1 MSERKKIA
9 IVGVGLIG
17 GSLALQLNEKGL
29 ASTITGVD
37 NNAEHAAQAL
47 ELALVDQ
54 MADLDEAIAASDVVI
69 LAIPVDTIAKILP
82 SILDKLE
89 NQILIDL
96 GSTKSALVNNVNGH
110 PKRGRYVAAHPMWGT
125 EYSGPAAALRGAF
138 ENKAVVICN
147 ASDSDNDAIE
157 WTRNMFRKIG
167 MHLIEMNAD
176 DHDLH
181 AAYVSHI
188 SHITSF
194 ALANTVLEKE
204 REDQAIFEMAS
215 AGFESTVRLAKSN
228 PAMWVPIFMQN
239 RENVLDVLNEHISQ
253 LRKFKSC
260 LEKENYEFLKE
271 LMEDANRIKR
281 IIK

>member
-1 MSERKKIA
+1 MERKKIA
-9 IVGVGLIG
+9 VIGVGLIG

-29 ASTITGVD
+29 ASSIIGVD
-37 NNAEHAAQAL
+37 NNEEHCRIAL
-47 ELALVDQ
+47 ELELVDEIMPVGDAVQ
-54 MADLDEAIAASDVVI
+54 AADVII
-69 LAIPVDTIAKILP
+69 LAIPVDLIVVMLP
-82 SILDKLE
+82 SLLDLVD
-89 NQILIDL
+89 NQVVIDL
-96 GSTKSALVNNVNGH
+96 GSTKSALVNNVKDH

-125 EYSGPAAALRGAF
+125 EYSGPAAAVKGAF
-138 ENKAVVICN
+138 ENKAVILCN
-147 ASDSDNDAIE
+147 TPDSDADAVA
-157 WTRNMFRKIG
+157 WTKKMFGKIG
-167 MHLIEMNAD
+167 MHLLEMNAD

-204 REDQAIFEMAS
+204 KEDEAIFEMAS

-228 PAMWVPIFMQN
+228 PSMWVPVLMQN

-260 LEKENYEFLKE
+260 LEKENWEYLKE

-281 IIK
+281 ILK